1 MRRLI
6 AGLLAVCLALTG
18 CSGDVLTQDLTSP
31 RSYEYPEEYVSLE
44 DAELA
49 ESLEEGIYDSLVA
62 ELDSDEYLVEEVEVA
77 YVSQEY
83 IEELSY
89 NSLGNVFFGYS
100 LEDVVDHFGDAP
112 YVFTAQDG
120 HTVVREFVSYDE
132 TWDEIARNVAM
143 GTGVIV
149 ILATVA
155 VVAPAV
161 GAPQAVTAIFTF
173 ATKGAIVGAAID
185 APVSGALAGIATGLE
200 TGDAD
205 EAIRS
210 AALAA
215 SEGYRSGAII
225 GAATGGLT
233 ELAWLR
239 DASRGGLTMS
249 QAATVQMESRYPLGV
264 VRNMRNMEEYAVY
277 RDAGLKPCTVRT
289 PQGKRTVLARD
300 LDLERIDAE
309 GHSNLWRMEHGRP
322 PLDANGNPYELH
334 HVGQKNDGALAMLT
348 REEHDSE
355 GLHVRQESE
364 IDRDSFNTERKN
376 IYRYFA
382 QLYPAAA

>member
-6 AGLLAVCLALTG
+6 VALLVACLVLTG
-18 CSGDVLTQDLTSP
+18 CSGGASAQRLTSP
-31 RSYEYPEEYVSLE
+31 RSYEYPGEYASLD
-44 DAELA
+44 DAELV
-49 ESLEEGIYDSLVA
+49 ESLKEGVYDSLVA

-83 IEELSY
+83 VEELSY

-100 LEDVVDHFGDAP
+100 LEDVVEHFGDTP

-120 HTVVREFVSYDE
+120 QTVVREFVGYDE
-132 TWDEIARNVAM
+132 TWDEVVRNVAM

-149 ILATVA
+149 VLATVA
-155 VVAPAV
+155 VVAPVV
-161 GAPQAVTAIFTF
+161 GAPQAVTAVFTF
-173 ATKGAIVGAAID
+173 ATKGAVVGAAIE
-185 APVSGALAGIATGLE
+185 APVSGALAGIATGVE

-249 QAATVQMESRYPLGV
+249 QAATVQMESRYPLEV

-277 RDAGLKPCTVRT
+277 RDAGLKPCIVET
-289 PQGKRTVLARD
+289 PQGRRTVLARD
-300 LDLERIDAE
+300 LDLQRTGPD
-309 GHSNLWRMEHGRP
+309 GRTNLQRMEDGNA
-322 PLDANGNPYELH
+322 PLDADGYPYELH

-348 REEHDSE
+348 RAEHDSK
-355 GLHVRQESE
+355 GLHVSQESE
-364 IDRDSFNTERKN
+364 IDRGTFGTERGK
-376 IYRYFA
+376 IYEYFA
-382 QLYPAAA
+382 GLYSEVA